1 MIFNKQIKKNQIISK
16 ILELINKI
24 IYFIGLFL
32 TGSIIFFLIYYN
44 TSGLKHAHSPTQF
57 IKTFNSKILD
67 NYLGIDLSKSFDYFN
82 IMLTGCFNHY

>member
-32 TGSIIFFLIYYN
+32 TGSIILFLIYYN

-57 IKTFNSKILD
+57 IKAFNS
-67 NYLGIDLSKSFDYFN
+67 YGIPQPVTINGKLLKDYN
-82 IMLTGCFNHY
+82 SQVIVSEQ